1 MITVI
6 HDLEE
11 EVFEQLNINADLV
24 FSKQDKIGRCMGCFD
39 CWLKNEG
46 ICKCRLHI
54 PFFSNKEVILMLTND
69 KKVQNN
75 TEIDDYVKSVKES
88 NASFEKNI
96 ENIQLKKLV
105 KVLQKENEKIPKA
118 KDLVQFYK
126 EILKDKDD
134 EIRILKNEKNDLT
147 NMINRIPKFIRK
159 IFI

>member
-1 MITVI
+1 
-6 HDLEE
+6 
-11 EVFEQLNINADLV
+11 
-24 FSKQDKIGRCMGCFD
+24 
-39 CWLKNEG
+39 
-46 ICKCRLHI
+46 
-54 PFFSNKEVILMLTND
+54 MLTND

-118 KDLVQFYK
+118 KDLVQSYK

-134 EIRILKNEKNDLT
+134 EIKTLKNEKNDLT